1 MKKPFYFLAALGL
14 CAATSCKKEQS
25 GGFNE
30 NSVVKIAP
38 NGFEYKT
45 SKDVTVNLQLLTNT
59 DQPVAGAVINVYTAA
74 SANADDV
81 IFKGVTDANGNL
93 KATVSVASSVKQLII
108 DPGYVGLM
116 RYARAN
122 ISNNSITAT
131 IGGKNGYS
139 GDIVAEDVNNTTN
152 TGGSANDLGTLGF
165 LSTQYV
171 YPSPYNSTAEAVV
184 TSNTYPFALG
194 RPKYL
199 ENTPDV
205 IDASLLAFIN
215 SSLPESQPVSS
226 KHPEYLSSSATSNI
240 NVTAKSDVWITYV
253 SEGASYQSS
262 LAYYTYN
269 TNNPPS
275 RTSGGTSVDGIDKF
289 TMVFPNA
296 SGVGS
301 GGGLKSGDK
310 VKLGTFEAGTTIAFA
325 LLQNSWTGSLINLN
339 VQKFFS
345 DASLN
350 PEGTAALRK
359 HSIVLYDDVHKLYLL
374 GFEDTNRDNAAVNP
388 NSYASDNDFND
399 IIFYASAN
407 PIDGISNV
415 GVPPVDKGGD
425 SDGDGVL
432 DPLDAFPNDPTK
444 AYISYFPSKTTFAQL
459 AFEDNW
465 PNKGD
470 YDMND
475 LVVNYRYTLVLN
487 AKNEVLTMQ
496 GDYNVAASGA
506 SFHNGF
512 GVQLPVNASLV
523 KSVTG
528 QQTMS
533 NYIQFA
539 SNGVEAGQS
548 KAVII
553 PFDNHE
559 ALIHYPDYSY
569 FINTLNEKDKI
580 QSSTASVLVTFTAPL
595 SIAGLN
601 ISSINPFLI
610 SDLRRGYEV
619 HLPGYLPTDKA
630 NKALFA
636 TADDA
641 SLINGRSNYTSK
653 ENWPWAISFNDT
665 SFKYPLERVIITE
678 AYPHFSEWAGSN
690 GSSFTDWYSNLTTGY
705 RNNSNIYN
713 K

>member
-1 MKKPFYFLAALGL
+1 MKKTFYFLAILGI
-14 CAATSCKKEQS
+14 ATATSCKKERS
-25 GGFNE
+25 GSDE
-30 NSVVKIAP
+30 NSVSKIAP

-45 SKDVTVNLQLLTNT
+45 SKDVDLNLQLLTNT
-59 DQPVAGAVINVYTAA
+59 DQPIAGAVVSVYTTA
-74 SANADDV
+74 SDNPDDV
-81 IFKGVTDANGNL
+81 VFKGVTDANGNL
-93 KATVSVASSVKQLII
+93 KATISVATSFKQLII

-116 RYARAN
+116 RYAKATIN
-122 ISNNSITAT
+122 NNSITAT

-139 GDIVAEDVNNTTN
+139 GDIVADDINNILN
-152 TGGSANDLGTLGF
+152 PGGSANDVGTLGL
-165 LSTQYV
+165 LSTEYS
-171 YPSPYNSTAEAVV
+171 YPSPYTSTAEAVV
-184 TSNTYPFALG
+184 NNSTYRFALG

-199 ENTPDV
+199 DSIPDV

-215 SSLPESQPVSS
+215 SSLPESQSVSS
-226 KHPEYLSSSATSNI
+226 KHPEYLASSATSNI
-240 NVTAKSDVWITYV
+240 NVTAQSDVWITYV
-253 SEGASYQSS
+253 SEGALYQSS

-269 TNNPPS
+269 TNNPPT
-275 RTSGGTSVDGIDKF
+275 RTSGGTIVDGIDEV
-289 TMVFPNA
+289 TMVFPNT
-296 SGVGS
+296 SGIGS
-301 GGGLKSGDK
+301 GGGLKPGDK
-310 VKLGTFEAGTTIAFA
+310 VKLGTFKPGTTIAFV
-325 LLQNSWTGSLINLN
+325 LLQNSWTGSAINLKS
-339 VQKFFS
+339 QKFYS

-350 PEGTAALRK
+350 PESTAALRK
-359 HSIVLYDDVHKLYLL
+359 HSVVLYDNVHKLYLL
-374 GFEDTNRDNAAVNP
+374 GFEDINRESVALNP
-388 NSYASDNDFND
+388 GNYSTDNDFND
-399 IIFYASAN
+399 IVFYATAN
-407 PIDGISNV
+407 PIGGISNV
-415 GVPPVDKGGD
+415 GVPPIDNGGD

-432 DPLDAFPNDPTK
+432 DPLDAFPTDPTK

-475 LVVNYRYTLVLN
+475 LVINYRYTLVLN
-487 AKNEVLTMQ
+487 AKNEALTIQ
-496 GDYNVAASGA
+496 GDYKIAASGA

-559 ALIHYPDYSY
+559 ALIHNPDYSY
-569 FINTLNEKDKI
+569 FINTLNEKDKV

-595 SIAGLN
+595 SIASLN

-630 NKALFA
+630 NKALFG

-641 SLINGRSNYTSK
+641 SLVSGRSYYTSK

-665 SFKYPLERVIITE
+665 SFKYPLERVIITD
-678 AYPHFSEWAGSN
+678 AYPHFSEWTSSN
-690 GSSFTDWYSNLTTGY
+690 GTSFTDWYSNLTTGY
-705 RNNSNIYN
+705 RVNSNIYN